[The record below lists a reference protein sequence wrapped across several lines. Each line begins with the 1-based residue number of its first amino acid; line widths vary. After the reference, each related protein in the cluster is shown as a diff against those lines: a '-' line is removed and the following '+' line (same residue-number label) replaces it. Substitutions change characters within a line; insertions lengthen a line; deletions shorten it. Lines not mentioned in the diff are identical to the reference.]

1 MPIIDPAALRA
12 RANALAELTGQPPLL
27 AAKVHELLDDYAD
40 RTYRASPRLI
50 GNHPASALK
59 TPTPVLRAIV
69 IALRDFAVASPSAML
84 EIVKAI
90 WAGGSREE
98 RRVAAELLGLAAPRV
113 PEKTHYLIE
122 ALLPEIESADTAS
135 ALAEHGLAPL
145 IRAAPAAYITHAQHW
160 TRNPHKWTRRF
171 GLAVLQP
178 LLKDKQWDSVPGA
191 LEAVRSVM
199 ADPEAEVRSAAVS
212 TLQALT
218 LKSPVEVG
226 RFLRQQSESPHHH
239 TQTIVRLTLAKLPEA
254 ARAEVERVMRLT

>member
-12 RANALAELTGQPPLL
+12 RANALAELTGDPPAL

-40 RTYRASPRLI
+40 RTYRASPRLA

-59 TPTPVLRAIV
+59 TPMPVLRAISV
-69 IALRDFAVASPSAML
+69 ALRDFALASPSAML

-90 WAGGSREE
+90 WANGSREA

-113 PEKTHYLIE
+113 PEKTHWLVE
-122 ALLPEIESADTAS
+122 ALLPEIESADTAD

-145 IRAAPAAYITHAQHW
+145 IRANPAAYVTHAQHW
-160 TRNPHKWTRRF
+160 TRDPRKWTRRF

-199 ADPEAEVRSAAVS
+199 SDPEAEVRSAAVS
-212 TLQALT
+212 ALRSLT
-218 LKSPVEVG
+218 AKSPVEVA
-226 RFLRQQSESPHHH
+226 RFLRQQAESPHHH
-239 TQTIVRLTLAKLPEA
+239 TQTIVRLTLAKLPPHT
-254 ARAEVERVMRLT
+254 RAEMERVLHL